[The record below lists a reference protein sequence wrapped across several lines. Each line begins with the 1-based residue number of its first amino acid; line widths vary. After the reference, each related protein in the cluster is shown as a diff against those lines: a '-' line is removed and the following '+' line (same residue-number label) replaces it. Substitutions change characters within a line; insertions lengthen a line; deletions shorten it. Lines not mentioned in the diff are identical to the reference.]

1 MQDRVGKSGQRGGP
15 LRRPVVPSLALASLS
30 NQAKSSDHARV
41 HADLRRGFPW
51 ALELLAHFLTCL
63 EGWDALMIDGDPG
76 PRARVTAQVRCA
88 MLHRKRAE
96 ATQFNTV
103 ATPESDG
110 DFVQIP
116 CTMLST
122 SR

>member
-1 MQDRVGKSGQRGGP
+1 
-15 LRRPVVPSLALASLS
+15 
-30 NQAKSSDHARV
+30 
-41 HADLRRGFPW
+41 
-51 ALELLAHFLTCL
+51 
-63 EGWDALMIDGDPG
+63 MIDGDPG